1 MDDDDDDDDE
11 RPIEEGGAGR
21 RYGWPLFFLA
31 TVFGAVSWT
40 TTAAVVLELK
50 RSLGTSVAS
59 TVEIALF
66 TTWATSL
73 GASLSLVVELCCG
86 ASTRGVLAR
95 LGPATS
101 EAPPF
106 VALYLGYMLLQ
117 GCALLFVS
125 ATVVALDSSASM
137 VLWSAALS
145 AAYLGAAPTLNEL
158 AGLGLIAGA
167 LLVVGGAEEALGGG
181 DDDGALASLSADA
194 SIGVGAAFAMGALYA
209 GTNALYERVLT
220 ARGDAVRA
228 GPQRRPVIYSGL
240 WVVVPE
246 PEETDAAPSPK
257 PAAEP
262 LISKTNP

>member
-1 MDDDDDDDDE
+1 M
-11 RPIEEGGAGR
+11 
-21 RYGWPLFFLA
+21 
-31 TVFGAVSWT
+31 FGAVSWT

-137 VLWSAALS
+137 VL
-145 AAYLGAAPTLNEL
+145 
-158 AGLGLIAGA
+158 
-167 LLVVGGAEEALGGG
+167 
-181 DDDGALASLSADA
+181 
-194 SIGVGAAFAMGALYA
+194 
-209 GTNALYERVLT
+209 
-220 ARGDAVRA
+220 
-228 GPQRRPVIYSGL
+228 
-240 WVVVPE
+240 
-246 PEETDAAPSPK
+246 
-257 PAAEP
+257 
-262 LISKTNP
+262 